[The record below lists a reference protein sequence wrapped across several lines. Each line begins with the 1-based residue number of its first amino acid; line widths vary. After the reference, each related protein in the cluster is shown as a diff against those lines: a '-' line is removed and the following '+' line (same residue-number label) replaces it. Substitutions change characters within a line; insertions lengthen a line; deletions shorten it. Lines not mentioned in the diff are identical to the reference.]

1 MFSFFICSFIST
13 FIPGFLF
20 KSVKHTLTSA
30 QPGCVYPA
38 RALTEAGSSD
48 RWRLRPD
55 KETSLVREESPFLD
69 NSHLHIYVHHAMPC
83 NAMQCL
89 FVFASVLPRK
99 SKFLLQNEALLRSFN
114 PEAYEKAMNSAE
126 TGPAFQNHVLGSAG
140 GCTLEMS
147 DEELVCLH
155 IYKRSCLGHGA
166 NWCKLMQIAK
176 MPRIMQLLLLIW
188 HVFCFW
194 SISQCIHRITVKD
207 GPQNWNFKNILKYWL
222 VRFTKRGSEP
232 QHCYQ
237 RVHSS

>member
-1 MFSFFICSFIST
+1 MSIQHVPWLKLDLRIDDDCD
-13 FIPGFLF
+13 
-20 KSVKHTLTSA
+20 LTKKPRRITVPRQLPPSYL
-30 QPGCVYPA
+30 C
-38 RALTEAGSSD
+38 T
-48 RWRLRPD
+48 
-55 KETSLVREESPFLD
+55 
-69 NSHLHIYVHHAMPC
+69 PC

-114 PEAYEKAMNSAE
+114 PQAYEKAMNSAE
-126 TGPAFQNHVLGSAG
+126 TGPAFQNRVLGSAG
-140 GCTLEMS
+140 GCNVEMS

-155 IYKRSCLGHGA
+155 IYQRSCLGHAA

-222 VRFTKRGSEP
+222 VRFTKWVSEP
-232 QHCYQ
+232 QHRYQ
-237 RVHSS
+237 RVHSSYEMFLPGIAHLW